1 MSKIYN
7 FSVVIITLIFFLF
20 LPALTFAQSASNL
33 DEDFMKSLP
42 EELQQELNTENNE
55 ENQVDKLLNSKT
67 SSLKNK
73 EALKLLK
80 QKLEELDMRI
90 NKSTDMDSQD
100 GLERFGDSFF
110 STVQSTFMP
119 VNVPNLRE
127 DYILGVG
134 DKLSIQMVGERS
146 EISNGLTIER
156 DGSLSIP
163 DLGKV
168 FIAGTKLS
176 EARSIIDNYVQSK
189 TIGNEVF
196 LTLSE
201 LRDISVIILGAEN
214 PGVYTIS
221 GGSNILHAI
230 NVAGGISESGSYR
243 KVQILR
249 NGELVKVIDLY
260 ETLIFG
266 KGIFDFD
273 LRSGD
278 TILIEPLG
286 FLVALSGGV
295 NKPALFEMKSGE
307 TINDLIRFAGG
318 FSQDHDKTQ
327 NIILERDASD
337 GSTIIPITL
346 GKTKNMSLLPRDS
359 VIVPMFA
366 KILPTALKVKLS
378 GMVKRPGIYNIQEG
392 ETLSGLI
399 SRAGGYKENA
409 YPYGGVF
416 FRKSA
421 EEMSAK
427 FNKRIY
433 SDTINFLV
441 SNLGS
446 GGGNS
451 SQPLT
456 GDFLKILIEES
467 KAQDSIGRIVTEF
480 NINKI
485 KANPM
490 LDTKL
495 KDNDVINVPALSQQV
510 YLFGDFNQPLIL
522 PYNPEFS
529 AEQYVSLAAGKKTSA
544 TKHTVIIDP
553 DGKSHYFASSKFD
566 LFKDN
571 IDVYPGTIIYL
582 PRELGKVN
590 GVQFAAAV
598 APILSSLTLSLASIN
613 TITDD

>member
-1 MSKIYN
+1 MSKTYEIL
-7 FSVVIITLIFFLF
+7 SVTMIALLF
-20 LPALTFAQSASNL
+20 LPMFGHSQTAS
-33 DEDFMKSLP
+33 DFDDDFLKSLP
-42 EELQQELNTENNE
+42 EELQQELNTENSE
-55 ENQVDKLLNSKT
+55 DNQVDKLLNSKT

-80 QKLEELDMRI
+80 QKLEELDMKI
-90 NKSTDMDSQD
+90 NQSTDLNTKNQ
-100 GLERFGDSFF
+100 LQRFGDSFF
-110 STVQSTFMP
+110 SSIQSTFMP

-146 EISNGLTIER
+146 EIVNGLIIER
-156 DGSLSIP
+156 DGSMSLPNI
-163 DLGKV
+163 GKV
-168 FIAGTKLS
+168 FLTGTKLS
-176 EARSIIDNYVQSK
+176 EARIIINNYVQSK

-196 LTLSE
+196 VTLSE

-230 NVAGGISESGSYR
+230 NVAGGISESGSFR
-243 KVQILR
+243 KVKILR
-249 NGELVKVIDLY
+249 NGELIQTIDLY

-295 NKPALFEMKSGE
+295 NNPAFFEMKNGE
-307 TINDLIRFAGG
+307 TVNDLIRFAGG
-318 FSQDHDKTQ
+318 FSQDHDKSQ
-327 NIILERDASD
+327 NIILERDSSN
-337 GSTIIPITL
+337 GSNIIPITV
-346 GKTKNMSLLPRDS
+346 GKTKNMSLIPRDS
-359 VIVPMFA
+359 IIVPMFA
-366 KILPTALKVKLS
+366 KILPTALKVKIS
-378 GMVKRPGIYNIQEG
+378 GMVQRPGVYNIQEG

-399 SRAGGYKENA
+399 TRAGGYKDNA

-467 KAQDSIGRIVTEF
+467 KAQDSIGRIIAEF
-480 NINKI
+480 NLNKLQET
-485 KANPM
+485 PM
-490 LDTKL
+490 LDTRL
-495 KDNDVINVPALSQQV
+495 KNNDAINIPALSQQV

-522 PYNPEFS
+522 PYNPGFNPEDYI
-529 AEQYVSLAAGKKTSA
+529 QLAAGRKTSA
-544 TKHTVIIDP
+544 TQHTVIIDP
-553 DGKSHYFASSKFD
+553 DGKSHYFTPSKFG
-566 LFKDN
+566 LFNEN
-571 IDVYPGTIIYL
+571 IDIYPGSIIYL

>member
-1 MSKIYN
+1 
-7 FSVVIITLIFFLF
+7 
-20 LPALTFAQSASNL
+20 
-33 DEDFMKSLP
+33 
-42 EELQQELNTENNE
+42 
-55 ENQVDKLLNSKT
+55 
-67 SSLKNK
+67 
-73 EALKLLK
+73 
-80 QKLEELDMRI
+80 
-90 NKSTDMDSQD
+90 
-100 GLERFGDSFF
+100 
-110 STVQSTFMP
+110 
-119 VNVPNLRE
+119 
-127 DYILGVG
+127 
-134 DKLSIQMVGERS
+134 
-146 EISNGLTIER
+146 
-156 DGSLSIP
+156 
-163 DLGKV
+163 
-168 FIAGTKLS
+168 
-176 EARSIIDNYVQSK
+176 
-189 TIGNEVF
+189 
-196 LTLSE
+196 
-201 LRDISVIILGAEN
+201 
-214 PGVYTIS
+214 
-221 GGSNILHAI
+221 
-230 NVAGGISESGSYR
+230 
-243 KVQILR
+243 
-249 NGELVKVIDLY
+249 
-260 ETLIFG
+260 
-266 KGIFDFD
+266 
-273 LRSGD
+273 
-278 TILIEPLG
+278 
-286 FLVALSGGV
+286 
-295 NKPALFEMKSGE
+295 
-307 TINDLIRFAGG
+307 
-318 FSQDHDKTQ
+318 
-327 NIILERDASD
+327 
-337 GSTIIPITL
+337 
-346 GKTKNMSLLPRDS
+346 
-359 VIVPMFA
+359 
-366 KILPTALKVKLS
+366 
-378 GMVKRPGIYNIQEG
+378 MVKRPGIYNIQEG

-480 NINKI
+480 DLNKI
-485 KANPM
+485 KASPM

-522 PYNPEFS
+522 PYNPEFTP
-529 AEQYVSLAAGKKTSA
+529 EQYVSLAAGKKTSA

-553 DGKSHYFASSKFD
+553 DGKSHYFASSKFS
-566 LFKDN
+566 LFNEN